1 MLEAGIK
8 NTIDMIVTDEKTAK
22 AVGSGGLEVFAT
34 PALIALAEKTAY
46 ESVVPYLEEGQGTV
60 GTNIDIKHIA
70 ATPVGMRVV
79 CETELIEFDASNPR
93 RLLFSVNVY
102 DEVEKIAEGTHER
115 FVINNDKF
123 MGKAEGKSPRIEKG

>member
-123 MGKAEGKSPRIEKG
+123 MGKAGGKAQG